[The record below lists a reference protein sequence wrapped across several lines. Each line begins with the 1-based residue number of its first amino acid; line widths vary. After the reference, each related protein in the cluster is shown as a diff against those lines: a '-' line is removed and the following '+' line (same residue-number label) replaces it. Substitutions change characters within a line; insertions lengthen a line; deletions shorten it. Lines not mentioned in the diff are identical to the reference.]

1 MIDRGPAWLVGV
13 ADAGR
18 IPLGDKAVDLVIGS
32 PPYTTARAYL
42 EDGRDLG
49 IARDLNTWVAWMLR
63 VTAEALRVS
72 RGAVL
77 WVAAGVTRDR
87 NYWPACEALMA
98 DWARYGVGSGEYLDG
113 LELPRRRPA
122 ECHAYRPC
130 YWHRSG
136 IPGSGGDQW
145 FRADV
150 EYVMCFKR
158 PGELPWSHN
167 TAMGHPPVCEPGGAS
182 SNRRPDGLREG
193 LRRAHEAGRPLR
205 AITRRRIGRD
215 VRESDEFYV
224 PPEIANPGNLLR
236 TTGGHLDDRSA
247 HASEAPFPEA
257 VPEFFIR
264 SLVPPGGLVLDPF
277 SGSGSTLAAAA
288 RADRRGIGLDLRP
301 SQARLAMQ
309 RLSRPHAPA
318 PRASARNGHAP
329 APLFD
334 RLKDTPC

>member
-13 ADAGR
+13 ADVVR

-130 YWHRSG
+130 YWHRYG
-136 IPGSGGDQW
+136 IPGSGQDQW

-150 EYVMCFKR
+150 EYVMAFKR
-158 PGELPWSHN
+158 PGPLPWSDN
-167 TAMGHPPVCEPGGAS
+167 TAMGHPPVCVGGGPM
-182 SNRRPDGLREG
+182 SNRRADGKRV
-193 LRRAHEAGRPLR
+193 AAV
-205 AITRRRIGRD
+205 TRRRAGAGVRD
-215 VRESDEFYV
+215 DRSYV
-224 PPEIANPGNLLR
+224 EPDLANPGNLLD
-236 TTGGHLDDRSA
+236 TGAAGGGNLGHPLA
-247 HASEAPFPEA
+247 HESDAPYPEA

-264 SLVPPGGLVLDPF
+264 SLAPPGGFVLDPF
-277 SGSGSTLAAAA
+277 SGSGSTLAAAH
-288 RADRRGIGLDLRP
+288 RAGRRGIGLDLRP

-334 RLKDTPC
+334 RLEDTPC

>member
-1 MIDRGPAWLVGV
+1 VIDRGPAWLVGV
-13 ADAGR
+13 ADAAR
-18 IPLGDKAVDLVIGS
+18 IPLGNASVDLVIGS

-49 IARDLNTWVAWMLR
+49 IARGLGPWVSWMLH

-113 LELPRRRPA
+113 LELPRLRPA

-130 YWHRSG
+130 YWHRVG

-150 EYVMCFKR
+150 EYVMAFKR
-158 PGELPWSHN
+158 PGPLPWAEN
-167 TAMGHPPVCEPGGAS
+167 TAMGHTPTYQSGGAATH
-182 SNRRPDGLREG
+182 RLPDGSRVSMCHNKKKPNGTIE
-193 LRRAHEAGRPLR
+193 RQEY
-205 AITRRRIGRD
+205 IK
-215 VRESDEFYV
+215 
-224 PPEIANPGNLLR
+224 PEIANPGNLFH
-236 TTGGHLDDRSA
+236 TVGGGGALGHALA
-247 HASEAPFPEA
+247 FASEAPFPEA

-264 SLVPPGGLVLDPF
+264 SLAPPGGTVLDPF
-277 SGSGSTLAAAA
+277 SGSGSTLAAAH
-288 RADRRGIGLDLRP
+288 RAGRRGIGLDLRP

-318 PRASARNGHAP
+318 PRASARNGSAP

-334 RLKDTPC
+334 RLEDTPC